1 MHKRKFLLSDPAK
14 PETPD
19 NPHTRVKIG
28 DALVGLLADDERVN
42 HDAVA
47 ARSGLSRRT
56 VYRYYPDQESLL
68 RALRE
73 RVTSLAGPN
82 VRYPQSEAELLST
95 LPAIYEGFDRI
106 APVAT
111 VIRTTPQGRAARL
124 ADREARVAAYT
135 AATADAVKDLPETD
149 RKLAAAMLQ
158 FLHTS
163 AWLEMRDQWGLDGS
177 QIARACSWAMRTL
190 LSDLR
195 ARGGR
200 PLEQDEATA

>member
-19 NPHTRVKIG
+19 NPHTRAKIG
-28 DALVGLLADDERVN
+28 DALVGLLANDERVN

-47 ARSGLSRRT
+47 ARAGLSRRT

-82 VRYPQSEAELLST
+82 VRYPGSEKEMLAT

-106 APVAT
+106 APVVT
-111 VIRTTPQGRAARL
+111 VIRSTPQGRAARL
-124 ADREARVAAYT
+124 ADRDARVAAYT
-135 AATADAVKDLPETD
+135 AATADAVAALPEDD
-149 RKLAAAMLQ
+149 RKLATAMLQ

-163 AWLEMRDQWGLDGS
+163 AWLEMRDQWGLDGAE
-177 QIARACSWAMRTL
+177 IARACDWAMRTL
-190 LSDLR
+190 LDDLR
-195 ARGGR
+195 RRGDK
-200 PLEQDEATA
+200 PLSEGPAG